1 MPMLS
6 THDLNHKG
14 TYFLALTLLAF
25 LLTSCGVKRNNFVAK
40 KFHNT
45 TTYFNYYYNGELR
58 WQEGVDQIN
67 AAYRIPPE
75 GYVEVVYS
83 GTESDAKSFAN
94 NFEQAIEKAEIA
106 LQKHDQKDNHW
117 LDNCRFLIG
126 RSWYYKRN
134 YFLAI
139 KNFEYIIQT
148 WPDSK
153 IIPDVYLWLVKTHYM
168 DGNNTM
174 ALKLIEENLNKME
187 LSKRQKG
194 EKALIQAQVL
204 LDVGEYDEVVRVLNR
219 HKKNIKGKNNRA
231 RVYYLTGQIYSD
243 QGNYPKA
250 YEAFKKVTKI
260 NTDYELIFNAKLNI
274 ARNFIASDGESEG
287 TSKLLR
293 YLKKMLRDDKN
304 YDYQDQIYYEM
315 AMVYYKQNSY
325 AQAIDNL
332 KSSIQV
338 NTENQRQKA
347 ISYYKTGQIY
357 FYDLKDFTQAQLY
370 FDSASTSINQD
381 APEYAEIS
389 AISNTLKEY
398 IGYVNTIATND
409 SLLELSGLSDSQ
421 LEARVD
427 KLLEEKKKRE
437 EEEAEAAL
445 AELNRLNDP
454 NLFNNINSSKGKS
467 AFYFDE
473 PDQVNSG
480 RIAFQQTW
488 GNRRNEDNWRRK
500 NKQIIAQQEET
511 DSDTAGG
518 VTTADIEKYG
528 SAEKARMI
536 RNVPKDDE
544 EIEKLHQ
551 EVASAIY
558 GLGQVYEN
566 KLFILDS
573 AVHNY
578 KRLIRR
584 YPENEFALKGRYALY
599 RLYKDKYE
607 MPGKATEVENE
618 ICGKYPESRYCRMI
632 KTGEIISEDDPN
644 FESFMSAYNALFT
657 TYQNK
662 DYNSTVT
669 FSSFITN
676 QYPGAAGLAEVYYIK
691 GKSYGYIGEKDS
703 LKSAYEFIKLNYPEA
718 DVTPEV
724 LRTLAY
730 LNGEDPNANQTTNEG
745 TPLPNSND
753 FFSEDNFRYKGF
765 SEKRKPQEK
774 LFVIMLV
781 GKDKIKSNE
790 LQQRMNDFN
799 KKYYQEKRL
808 NVSVFLYKNQYHL
821 PYISQFQNENDA
833 LEYITSAVKD
843 SEIGEMLQGENEKMV
858 FITPGNFRVAY
869 GKKRFEDYFLFYE
882 NVVLKSLDG
891 N

>member
-1 MPMLS
+1 MLS
-6 THDLNHKG
+6 IHDLNHKG
-14 TYFLALTLLAF
+14 TYFFALTFLAIA
-25 LLTSCGVKRNNFVAK
+25 LTSCGVKRNNFVAK

-45 TTYFNYYYNGELR
+45 TTFFNYLYNGELR

-75 GYVEVVYS
+75 GYIEIVYS
-83 GTESDAKSFAN
+83 GNETDAKAFAN

-106 LQKHDQKDNHW
+106 LQKHNQKDNHW
-117 LDNCRFLIG
+117 LDECRFLIG

-139 KNFEYIIQT
+139 KNFEFVIQE

-168 DGNNTM
+168 DGNNM
-174 ALKLIEENLNKME
+174 KALKLIEENVNKLE

-204 LDVGEYDEVVRVLNR
+204 LDQGEYDEVIRVLNR
-219 HKKNIKGKNNRA
+219 HKKNIKGKNNKA
-231 RVYYLTGQIYSD
+231 RVYYLMGQIYSD

-250 YEAFKKVTKI
+250 YEAFKKVTKT
-260 NTDYELIFNAKLNI
+260 NTDYELIFNSKLNI
-274 ARNFIASDGESEG
+274 ARNFIAEDGESEG
-287 TSKLLR
+287 TAKLVR
-293 YLKKMLRDDKN
+293 YLKKMLRDEKN

-315 AMVYYKQNSY
+315 AMVFYKQNNY
-325 AQAIDNL
+325 AQAIENL

-338 NTENQRQKA
+338 NTDNQRQKA

-357 FYDLKDFTQAQLY
+357 FYDLKDFTQAGLY
-370 FDSASTSINQD
+370 FDSASTAINQD

-398 IGYVNTIATND
+398 LGYVTTIATND
-409 SLLELSGLSDSQ
+409 SLLDLSRLTDSQ
-421 LEARVD
+421 LEARID
-427 KLLEEKKKRE
+427 KILEEKQRRE
-437 EEEAEAAL
+437 EEEAAAQL
-445 AELNRLNDP
+445 EELNKLNDP
-454 NLFNNINSSKGKS
+454 NLFNNQNKGKS

-473 PDQVNSG
+473 PDQVNAG
-480 RIAFQQTW
+480 RAAFQSYW

-500 NKQIIAQQEET
+500 NKQSLATTNET
-511 DSDTAGG
+511 TDDTAQG

-528 SAEKARMI
+528 SAEKAKMI
-536 RNVPKDDE
+536 KNVPRDDE
-544 EIEKLHQ
+544 DIDKLKDEIANAL
-551 EVASAIY
+551 Y

-573 AVHNY
+573 AVSNY

-584 YPENEFALKGRYALY
+584 YPENEFSLKGRYALY

-607 MPGKATEVENE
+607 MPGKAAEIEKE
-618 ICGKYPESRYCRMI
+618 ICGKYPDSRYCRMI
-632 KTGEIISEDDPN
+632 QTGEIISEDDPN

-662 DYNSTVT
+662 DYSTSLN
-669 FSSFITN
+669 FSGFITG
-676 QYPGAAGLAEVYYIK
+676 QYPGAPGLAEVYYIK
-691 GKSYGYIGEKDS
+691 GKSHGYLGQTDS
-703 LKSAYEFIKLNYPEA
+703 LKATYEFIKLNYPEA

-724 LRTLAY
+724 IRTLAF
-730 LNGEDPNANQTTNEG
+730 LNGEDPNEVKGG
-745 TPLPNSND
+745 TPLPDSND
-753 FFSEDNFRYKGF
+753 FFSQDNLAYKGF
-765 SEKRKPQEK
+765 TQKRKPNEK
-774 LFVIMLV
+774 LFIIMLV

-790 LQQRMNDFN
+790 LQQKMNDFN

-808 NVSVFLYKNQYHL
+808 NVSVFLYKNQFHL

-833 LEYITSAVKD
+833 LDYITNAVKEP
-843 SEIGEMLQGENEKMV
+843 EIGELLKGENEKMV